1 MMAGDES
8 LQSRSKAS
16 AMIRFDLA
24 HVRAVNV
31 RLAAKFARASGT
43 NLDAAPRIR

>member
-1 MMAGDES
+1 MGQREW
-8 LQSRSKAS
+8 Q
-16 AMIRFDLA
+16 IRFDLA